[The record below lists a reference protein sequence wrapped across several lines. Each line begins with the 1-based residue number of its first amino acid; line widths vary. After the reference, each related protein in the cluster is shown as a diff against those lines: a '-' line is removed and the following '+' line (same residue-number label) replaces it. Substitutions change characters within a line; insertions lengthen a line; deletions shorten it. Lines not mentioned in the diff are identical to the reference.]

1 MKFLT
6 SLLFFHYIAALSTTD
21 IDPIPNITLS
31 NLTSSGGA
39 CLNGSVNTVLTT
51 INSTTGVYQM
61 KHILEAF
68 TPWTEPDRPA
78 LEQRKNCKVNVDIGI
93 PSGWR
98 AQANKAGSNVS
109 GFLRLAGNETTAHF
123 WAAYSF
129 ASNPSSVVGCFLPI
143 NKGIGQL
150 LTKGYSHRLV
160 SFSSGR

>member
-1 MKFLT
+1 MKLLT
-6 SLLFFHYIAALSTTD
+6 SLLLFHCIAAVPTTD
-21 IDPIPNITLS
+21 IDPIPNIALN

-51 INSTTGVYQM
+51 VNSTTGVYQI
-61 KHILEAF
+61 KYILEAF

-98 AQANKAGSNVS
+98 AQANKAGSDIS
-109 GFLRLAGNETTAHF
+109 GYLRLADNGTTAHF

-129 ASNPSSVVGCFLPI
+129 ASNPNSVVRCFLPS
-143 NKGIGQL
+143 NHNIGN
-150 LTKGYSHRLV
+150 
-160 SFSSGR
+160 F